1 MKESEKNY
9 GITLVALVITIVIM
23 LILVGVTINIAF
35 DGELFNKARESVN
48 KTNAKVGELQ
58 KDVNY
63 YSDKLNEFNT
73 NTDTTEYD
81 DVRISIL
88 QDWIALVQT
97 AEGTLTETHSML
109 QRLNELAVR
118 LTNRTNNETDV
129 NYIID
134 EIEALL
140 EEMNRISAETSYNN
154 KKLLDGTFSG
164 QVSVDNT
171 TISIINCSAEAL
183 GLTNEELR
191 TNLSTFEGAKDY
203 VEKIQIAMT
212 IISDTRTMLGAN
224 QNKFEKLISFFE
236 AKTDIINTYKID
248 TERYIVKEELNAINN
263 ILQRSRELSEQGSNG
278 TYSDDDRKHIQKE
291 IKTNLETINIILNE
305 EYNGTIL
312 LDGNHCGISKIDLE
326 VLGIA
331 EHASIV
337 NPTAEDMQ
345 NMLQEYKTSIQII
358 KNEFSK
364 L

>member
-9 GITLVALVITIVIM
+9 GITLVVLIITIVIM

-35 DGELFNKARESVN
+35 DGNLFNKAREAVN
-48 KTNAKVGELQ
+48 KTNAKVGDLQ
-58 KDVNY
+58 KDVDY

-73 NTDTTEYD
+73 NTDTMEYD

-88 QDWIALVQT
+88 HDWIALVQT
-97 AEGTLTETHSML
+97 AEGAVTETHSML
-109 QRLNELAVR
+109 QRLNECAVS
-118 LTNRTNNETDV
+118 LTNKTNNEIDA

-140 EEMNRISAETSYNN
+140 EEINRVSSETNYSDKN
-154 KKLLDGTFSG
+154 LLDGTFSG
-164 QVSVDNT
+164 QVSIDNT

-183 GLTNEELR
+183 GLTSEELR
-191 TNLSTFEGAKDY
+191 INLLTFEGAKDY
-203 VEKIQIAMT
+203 IEKIQIATT
-212 IISDTRTMLGAN
+212 IISDTRSMLGAN
-224 QNKFEKLISFFE
+224 KNKFENLISFFE

-263 ILQRSRELSEQGSNG
+263 ILQRSRELSEKGSNG
-278 TYSDDDRKHIQKE
+278 TYNDDTRKDIQKE

-305 EYNGTIL
+305 EYNGIIL
-312 LDGNHCGISKIDLE
+312 LDGNYCGISKIDLE

-358 KNEFSK
+358 KNELSK